1 MNKPHRKTQQ
11 VTDELI
17 KVRAGRQDFLIAAAC
32 SHRQGRLVYG
42 YVNDRTLRITC
53 PLHHSTFDLTTGC
66 PLSGP
71 ARTQLRVY
79 EDSSTPREEQQ

>member
-1 MNKPHRKTQQ
+1 MDKQHRKIAKIS
-11 VTDELI
+11 DELI
-17 KVRAGRQDFLIAAAC
+17 RVRSGGQDFVIASTC

-42 YVNDRTLRITC
+42 YVNDRTQRITC

-71 ARTQLRVY
+71 ARERLRV
-79 EDSSTPREEQQ
+79 ERDGEHLS